1 MASPIRRA
9 PRSFCPIATT
19 LEFVGDRWTLVI
31 VRDLL
36 NGKRRFSEF
45 LGSPERITTNIL
57 TGRLADMERDGLIE
71 KTAYQT
77 RPLRHEYRLTAR
89 GAALLPVLLEMCLWG
104 QPVLAADL
112 AAAAEL
118 RGAAHRL
125 NRRSR
130 PGPGAAGA
138 ADHATS
144 SPGPPPRG
152 A

>member
-89 GAALLPVLLEMCLWG
+89 GAALLPVLQEMCLW
-104 QPVLAADL
+104 A
-112 AAAAEL
+112 
-118 RGAAHRL
+118 
-125 NRRSR
+125 NRFWPQTWR
-130 PGPGAAGA
+130 PPESFMERRI
-138 ADHATS
+138 D
-144 SPGPPPRG
+144 
-152 A
+152 